1 MSILKTFDN
10 IFDPKTVAIVGA
22 SEEKGTVGFGLASN
36 LIKGSKKRNIYF
48 VNPFDKEIFGEQ
60 AYDKVTDIKGKIDLV
75 VIAVPAKIVLQ
86 IVKDCISKKVGGV
99 IIVSSGFGELGEDGK
114 KKENEIVKL
123 LRTAKIP
130 LIGPNCLG
138 VLNSRVDFNASF
150 APISP
155 LKGNIA
161 FLSQSGA
168 LLNSLMDTM
177 NAQGLG
183 FSKLVSYGNEA
194 DLDLSDFLLYLKD
207 DKDTKVICLYIEGI
221 KDGHKF
227 MEIAKEV
234 TLKKPILV
242 IKSGRS
248 SAGQKAAA
256 THTGSI
262 AGDYQV
268 YETAF
273 KQSGVVLVETLED
286 LFDSAKALVMQ
297 PRCTNGIGIVTNG
310 GGAGVLTVDYCD
322 IEGVVLPEIN
332 EEDIKKIDKRGVLNS
347 IPVKRNPLD
356 LIGDALP
363 DRYCAGINAFLAQ
376 EKIQGL
382 IVIETTQ
389 IMTEPL
395 ENAKIIIEMKKK
407 YPKKPIVCCFLGGDL
422 VVEATKLLEKND
434 IPNYSELRRA
444 VRAIKNLIKNEHE

>member
-1 MSILKTFDN
+1 MVTIKALDK
-10 IFDPKTVAIVGA
+10 IFNPSSVAIVGA
-22 SEEKGTVGFGLASN
+22 SDEKGTVGFGLASN
-36 LIKGSKKRNIYF
+36 LLKGAKKRNIYL
-48 VNPFDKEIFGEQ
+48 VNPFDKEVFERQTYGSITE
-60 AYDKVTDIKGKIDLV
+60 IKGKLDLV

-86 IVKDCISKKVGGV
+86 IVKDCINKKVGGV
-99 IIVSSGFGELGEDGK
+99 IIVSAGFGELGEEGK
-114 KKENEIVKL
+114 KKEEEISQL
-123 LRTAKIP
+123 LQDAKIP

-138 VLNSRVDFNASF
+138 VLNSQIDFNASF

-155 LKGNIA
+155 IKGNIA

-168 LLNSLMDTM
+168 LLNSLMDAM
-177 NAQGLG
+177 NAQDLG

-194 DLDLSDFLLYLKD
+194 DIDLSDFLLYLSE
-207 DKDTKVICLYIEGI
+207 DKDTKVICLYVEGI

-227 MEIAKEV
+227 MEIASEV
-234 TLKKPILV
+234 SKKKPIIA

-273 KQSGVVLVETLED
+273 KQSGVILVETLEEM
-286 LFDSAKALVMQ
+286 FDSAKALLMQ
-297 PRCTNGIGIVTNG
+297 PRCANGIGIVTNG
-310 GGAGVLTVDYCD
+310 GGAGVLAVDYCD
-322 IEGVVLPEIN
+322 MEKIILPEID
-332 EEDIKKIDKRGVLNS
+332 ESDVKRIDKKGILNAVP
-347 IPVKRNPLD
+347 IKRNPLD

-363 DRYCAGINAFLAQ
+363 DRYSVGINAFLAQ
-376 EKIQGL
+376 EKIHGL

-395 ENAKIIIEMKKK
+395 QNAKIIIEMKKL
-407 YPKKPIVCCFLGGDL
+407 YPKKPIVCCFLGGEL
-422 VVEATKLLEKND
+422 VLEATKLLEKNH
-434 IPNYSELRRA
+434 IPNYSDLRRA
-444 VRAIKNLIKNEHE
+444 VKSIKNLIKNNHE